1 MSGHSKWHSIKH
13 QKGKTDAQRGKLFTK
28 LAREIIVAAKVGG
41 GSPDSNITLRAA
53 ITRARAISMPQDNI
67 KRAIARGVGG
77 GDGANYE
84 DLTYEGYGPG
94 GVAVLVNCLTDN
106 KQRTVSDV
114 RSVFTKTGGRLAESG
129 SVSYLFAQKGIIL
142 VDPGVATEEAVTEA
156 AIEGGAED
164 IQPTGDGGF
173 EVTTAMEDFGAV
185 QKALEDAKIA
195 VASAE
200 LTMLP
205 QTTVDIAGKEA
216 GQVLRLIDL
225 LEDNDDVQKVYA
237 NFDISDDELEAAE
250 GGR

>member
-13 QKGKTDAQRGKLFTK
+13 QKGKADADRGKLFTK
-28 LAREIIVAAKVGG
+28 LAREIIVAAKAGG
-41 GSPDSNITLRAA
+41 PNPDSNITLRAA

-67 KRAIARGVGG
+67 KRAIARGAG
-77 GDGANYE
+77 GDDTANYE

-106 KQRTVSDV
+106 KQRTVAEV
-114 RSVFTKTGGRLAESG
+114 RAAFNRSGGRLAESG
-129 SVSYLFAQKGIIL
+129 SVAYLFTPKGVLI
-142 VDPGVATEEAVTEA
+142 VDPGGASEDAVTEA

-164 IQPTGDGGF
+164 VQPTDDGGF
-173 EVTTAMEDFGAV
+173 EITAAPGDLIGV
-185 QKALEDAKIA
+185 QKALDDAHIA
-195 VASAE
+195 YASAE

-205 QTTVDIAGKEA
+205 QTMVDIAGKEA
-216 GQVLRLIDL
+216 SQVLRLVDT

-237 NFDISDDELEAAE
+237 NFDISDAEMEAVE

>member
-13 QKGKTDAQRGKLFTK
+13 QKGKADADRGKLFTK
-28 LAREIIVAAKVGG
+28 LAREIIVAAKAGG
-41 GSPDSNITLRAA
+41 PNPDSNITLRAA

-67 KRAIARGVGG
+67 KRAIARGA
-77 GDGANYE
+77 GDDGGANYE

-106 KQRTVSDV
+106 KQRTVSEV
-114 RSVFTKTGGRLAESG
+114 RAAFNKTGGRLAESG
-129 SVSYLFAQKGIIL
+129 SVAYLFQPKGVLI
-142 VDPGVATEEAVTEA
+142 VDPGGASEDAVTEA

-164 IQPTGDGGF
+164 VQPTDDGGF
-173 EVTTAMEDFGAV
+173 EITTAPGELPAV
-185 QKALEDAKIA
+185 QKALDDAKIA
-195 VASAE
+195 YASAE

-216 GQVLRLIDL
+216 SQVLRLVDM
-225 LEDNDDVQKVYA
+225 LEDSDDVQAVYA
-237 NFDISDDELEAAE
+237 NFDISDAELEAAE

>member
-28 LAREIIVAAKVGG
+28 LAREIIVAAKAGG

-53 ITRARAISMPQDNI
+53 ITRAKAISMPQDNI

-94 GVAVLVNCLTDN
+94 GVAVLVSCLTDN

-129 SVSYLFAQKGIIL
+129 SVSYLFEQKGVIII
-142 VDPGVATEEAVTEA
+142 DPGVSSEEAVTEA

-164 IQPTGDGGF
+164 IQPTDDGGF
-173 EVTTAMEDFGAV
+173 EVTTALWKISKACRKRWKR
-185 QKALEDAKIA
+185 QKLL

-205 QTTVDIAGKEA
+205 QTTVDLAGKEA

-237 NFDISDDELEAAE
+237 NFDISDDDLEAAE
-250 GGR
+250 K